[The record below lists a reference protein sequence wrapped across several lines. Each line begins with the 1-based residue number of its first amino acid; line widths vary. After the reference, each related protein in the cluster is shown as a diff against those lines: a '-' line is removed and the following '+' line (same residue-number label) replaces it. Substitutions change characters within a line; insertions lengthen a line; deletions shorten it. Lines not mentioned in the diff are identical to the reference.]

1 MTLRAR
7 LTLWSVAL
15 VALALVAFGAL
26 TYTALRHQLLAGL
39 DRQLQATAA
48 PAARQLAGEAVTGT
62 APARP
67 PAAVPLGTYAALVAP
82 DGRVLVEQ
90 TYGAEDAPAPALP
103 RRVPVSRPFDV
114 RSADGGTGF
123 RVLVSPVA
131 GGSVVVAI
139 PATDVQRVLG
149 RLVRVELLGALVL
162 LAALSAG
169 ALATVRRG
177 LAPLADME
185 VTAEAIAGGELERR
199 VAPAD
204 GRTEVGRLGRSLN
217 VMLDRLAQAIT
228 ARAASEARMRAFL
241 ADAAHEL
248 RTPLTSI
255 RGYAELFRRGADRR
269 PEDLATAMR
278 RIEQESARM
287 GVLVDDLLLLARSDE
302 GRPLT
307 RESVDL
313 VALATD
319 ACADAAAVAPERSV
333 SLDAAGPVVVV
344 GDRDRLR
351 QVVANLVG
359 NAVVHTPAGTPV
371 DVGVRTVT
379 GPSGPVAELAVA
391 DRGPG
396 LTPQEAARVF
406 DRFWRADAS
415 RTRASGGSGLGLAVV
430 DAVVRAHGGSVAVHE
445 RPGGGA
451 VFLVSVPVA
460 PPTVP
465 ASSED
470 GLTTV

>member
-15 VALALVAFGAL
+15 VALGLVAFGAL

-48 PAARQLAGEAVTGT
+48 PAARQLAGEAVTGA

-67 PAAVPLGTYAALVAP
+67 PAAIPLGTYAALVGP
-82 DGRVLVEQ
+82 SGRVLVEQ

-103 RRVPVSRPFDV
+103 RRVPVDRPFDV
-114 RSADGGTGF
+114 HSSDGGTAF

-131 GGSVVVAI
+131 RGSVVVAI

-302 GRPLT
+302 GRPLA
-307 RESVDL
+307 RDAVDL

-319 ACADAAAVAPERSV
+319 ACADAAATAPDRSV
-333 SLDAAGPVVVV
+333 SLDAPAPAVVT

-359 NAVVHTPAGTPV
+359 NALVHTPAGTPV
-371 DVGVRTVT
+371 DVGVRRVD
-379 GPSGPVAELAVA
+379 GPAGARVELAVA

-396 LTPQEAARVF
+396 LTPEEAARVF

-415 RTRASGGSGLGLAVV
+415 RTRASGGAGLGLAVV
-430 DAVVRAHGGSVAVHE
+430 DAVVRAHGGSVAVHQ
-445 RPGGGA
+445 RLGGGA
-451 VFLVSVPVA
+451 VFVVTLPESA
-460 PPTVP
+460 VP
-465 ASSED
+465 ASSEN
-470 GLTTV
+470 GLTAV